1 MKNMNKA
8 SFHIL
13 LICIFFM
20 PIVLL
25 AKEKTFTVV
34 IDAGHGG
41 HDPGAKGAIVDEK
54 VVNLSV
60 ALKLGN
66 LISERMEDV
75 KVVYTRKTDRFIE
88 LDERAAIAN
97 NNKANLFISIHANSL
112 DLKRNKKNRLITGA
126 ETYTMGLANS
136 DESME
141 VARRENSVILLEENY
156 LQKYEGFD
164 NSAESYI
171 MISSMN
177 QQHMEQSIRFASE
190 IQQSFIKAKRNDRG
204 VRQASF
210 VVLRRISMPGVLV
223 ELGFLSNIE
232 EERYLKSKDGQ
243 NTMVQALYNAFSVY
257 KLEYEKN
264 KSVTVPPASS
274 VQKPQPA
281 ARASAQSPK
290 EEKVYRIQI
299 LASKAKIKPNSKQL
313 KGYKNVDVIEGNGY
327 YRYMYGKSS
336 DLKAMQELHK
346 KVTKDF
352 KDAFIVAF
360 TTDTNNDKQE
370 KQNR

>member
-1 MKNMNKA
+1 
-8 SFHIL
+8 
-13 LICIFFM
+13 M
-20 PIVLL
+20 PVVLG

-41 HDPGAKGAIVDEK
+41 HDPGAKGANVEEK

-60 ALKLGN
+60 ALKFGN
-66 LISERMEDV
+66 LIAEKMDDV
-75 KVVYTRKTDRFIE
+75 NVVYTRKTDRFID
-88 LDERAAIAN
+88 LDERAVIAN
-97 NNKANLFISIHANSL
+97 NCKANLFISIHANSL

-126 ETYTMGLANS
+126 ETYTMGLGNS
-136 DESME
+136 EESME

-171 MISSMN
+171 MLSSMN
-177 QQHMEQSIRFASE
+177 QQHMEQSIRLASE
-190 IQQSFIKAKRNDRG
+190 IQKSFIKAKRNDRG
-204 VRQASF
+204 VRQERF

-223 ELGFLSNIE
+223 ELGFLSNVD
-232 EERYLKSKDGQ
+232 EERYLKSTEGQ
-243 NTMVQALYNAFSVY
+243 NALAQALFNAFSLY
-257 KLEYEKN
+257 KTEYDKN
-264 KSVTVPPASS
+264 KSVTVPPTASA
-274 VQKPQPA
+274 QKSQPA
-281 ARASAQSPK
+281 ARTAQPQK

-336 DLKAMQELHK
+336 DLRAMQELQK

-360 TTDTNNDKQE
+360 TPDNNNDKQQT
-370 KQNR
+370 KK

>member
-1 MKNMNKA
+1 
-8 SFHIL
+8 
-13 LICIFFM
+13 M
-20 PIVLL
+20 PVVSA

-41 HDPGAKGAIVDEK
+41 HDPGAKGAVVEEK

-66 LISERMEDV
+66 LISERMDDV
-75 KVVYTRKTDRFIE
+75 NVVYTRKTDRFID
-88 LDERAAIAN
+88 LNERAAIAN
-97 NNKANLFISIHANSL
+97 NCKANLFISIHANSL
-112 DLKRNKKNRLITGA
+112 DLKRNKKNRLITGT
-126 ETYTMGLANS
+126 ETYTIGLANS
-136 DESME
+136 EESME

-190 IQQSFIKAKRNDRG
+190 IQKFFRQAKRNDRD
-204 VRQASF
+204 VRQAGL

-223 ELGFLSNIE
+223 ELGFLSNLE
-232 EERYLKSKDGQ
+232 EERYLKSTEGQ
-243 NTMVQALYNAFSVY
+243 NTLAQAIYNAFSVY
-257 KLEYEKN
+257 KLEYDKN
-264 KSVTVPPASS
+264 KSMTVPPT
-274 VQKPQPA
+274 
-281 ARASAQSPK
+281 ASAQKQPPAAGTASVQSQK

-299 LASKAKIKPNSKQL
+299 LASKAKIKPNAKQL
-313 KGYKNVDVIEGNGY
+313 KGYKNVDIIEANGY

-336 DLKAMQELHK
+336 DLRAMQELHK

-360 TTDTNNDKQE
+360 TTDNKNDKQQ
-370 KQNR
+370 KTK